1 MTKMRLINQYKDH
14 SMKNNKNIKI
24 NELRIDKW
32 LWAARFF
39 KTRNLASDA
48 IKGGKIDI
56 NGLRAKPSKNIN
68 IDDQLKIRKGAFIY
82 EVSVKALS
90 KHRGPA
96 SQAAQLYKESD
107 QSISCRE
114 KLVEQL
120 KAESVLRPSTSGR
133 PSKRDRR
140 NIIRFTRKS

>member
-1 MTKMRLINQYKDH
+1 
-14 SMKNNKNIKI
+14 MKNKTSSEIK
-24 NELRIDKW
+24 ELRIDKW
-32 LWAARFF
+32 LWSARFF

-56 NGLRAKPSKNIN
+56 NGARAKPSKNIK
-68 IDDQLKIRKGAFIY
+68 IDDQLKIRRGPFIY

-96 SQAAQLYKESD
+96 SQAAKLYEESD
-107 QSISCRE
+107 HSISSRE
-114 KLVEQL
+114 KLAEQL
-120 KAESVLRPSTSGR
+120 KAESALRPATPGR

-140 NIIRFTRKS
+140 SIIRFTRKS